1 MQNERMQNMK
11 NEMDLYLDLLV
22 DDELPEEKRA
32 EVLRGMTDGEWREL
46 SLRFLQRQ
54 VEKKSVRELMAG
66 EARRREQFIETPAVA
81 GRIGGG
87 WWTGATKLAAVIAIT
102 AGAVGITAFVMRHS
116 EGGGVGGPVAQ
127 GSGEREMVAV
137 KLPGDVTGD
146 AKGVELQV
154 PVLAHTD
161 GITSDMLLPAEGE
174 RGTKQSLVI
183 IRQSDDKAIAV
194 PVSMTNVVWN

>member
-1 MQNERMQNMK
+1 MQNM
-11 NEMDLYLDLLV
+11 NNDMDLYLDLLV

-54 VEKKSVRELMAG
+54 VEKKSVRQLMAG
-66 EARRREQFIETPAVA
+66 EAKRREQQKEQPEVA
-81 GRIGGG
+81 GRIGSG
-87 WWTGATKLAAVIAIT
+87 WWTGATKLAAAIAIT
-102 AGAVGITAFVMRHS
+102 AGAVGITAYMMRHS
-116 EGGGVGGPVAQ
+116 GVGEGTGPVAK
-127 GSGEREMVAV
+127 GTGEQEVVAV
-137 KLPGDVTGD
+137 KLPGGVTGD
-146 AKGVELQV
+146 EKGVELPV
-154 PVLAHTD
+154 PVTVRTD
-161 GITSDMLLPAEGE
+161 GISSDMFLPAEGE